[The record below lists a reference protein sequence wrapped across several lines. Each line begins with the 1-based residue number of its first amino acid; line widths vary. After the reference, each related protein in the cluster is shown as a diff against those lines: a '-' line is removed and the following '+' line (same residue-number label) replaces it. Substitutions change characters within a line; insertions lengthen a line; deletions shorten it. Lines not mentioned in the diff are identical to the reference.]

1 MSYKNVV
8 ITRSAKLTV
17 KDQQLVIGM
26 GNDTDATVPLEDID
40 TLMIEDRSVILSAY
54 LLQAAADAGI
64 AVYVCDDKHIPSAVM
79 LPVSPH
85 SRHFKML
92 KNQVNISRPL
102 QKRLWQQVVVQKIL
116 NEAECLRLAGREGA
130 DELSRMAREVQSGD
144 TGHVEG
150 KAAAFYFTKLYYMG
164 FTRGDDNFFNAA
176 MNYGF
181 AIIRGMIA
189 RSIVGYGFEPSIGLF
204 HCSELNSFNLADD
217 FIEPYRP
224 LVELFVAT
232 HYFDQDEDFEGLTPD
247 IKHELIGIINYNM
260 MMRGG
265 ENHIVHDCIDMQV
278 QSYSRCVSE
287 SEDCQ
292 LLLPELIPLQVHSYE

>member
-116 NEAECLRLAGREGA
+116 NEAEC
-130 DELSRMAREVQSGD
+130 
-144 TGHVEG
+144 
-150 KAAAFYFTKLYYMG
+150 
-164 FTRGDDNFFNAA
+164 
-176 MNYGF
+176 
-181 AIIRGMIA
+181 
-189 RSIVGYGFEPSIGLF
+189 
-204 HCSELNSFNLADD
+204 
-217 FIEPYRP
+217 
-224 LVELFVAT
+224 
-232 HYFDQDEDFEGLTPD
+232 
-247 IKHELIGIINYNM
+247 
-260 MMRGG
+260 
-265 ENHIVHDCIDMQV
+265 
-278 QSYSRCVSE
+278 
-287 SEDCQ
+287 
-292 LLLPELIPLQVHSYE
+292 